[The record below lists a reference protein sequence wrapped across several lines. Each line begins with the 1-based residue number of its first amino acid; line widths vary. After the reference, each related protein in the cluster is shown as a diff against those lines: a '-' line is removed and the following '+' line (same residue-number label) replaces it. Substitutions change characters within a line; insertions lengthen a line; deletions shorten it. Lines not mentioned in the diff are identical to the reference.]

1 MPKSPHLRW
10 LITAPSR
17 SSGVASSIR
26 AASIRRGMK
35 PVSGGIARSGCASS
49 IRRSRVVPERGAPTT
64 KGTGTW
70 WVPWPSAPGSV
81 PRNEARR
88 AASRD
93 TGAQC
98 REGPAAPGAAWGAL
112 LTYMTHN
119 PPMRRWTG
127 PLLARRQVPVHVAAA
142 GVCHG
147 YLGRARGGRRY
158 RPQPYLAPDA
168 DEALD
173 AEPASRPERSL
184 RLVGEVH
191 ALEGR
196 RELHVKA
203 GGRDGQRHLA
213 VVLERELPAPRI
225 ESQRVGGG
233 SRSVEGRAAAPALD
247 APDDGRG
254 Q

>member
-1 MPKSPHLRW
+1 
-10 LITAPSR
+10 
-17 SSGVASSIR
+17 
-26 AASIRRGMK
+26 
-35 PVSGGIARSGCASS
+35 
-49 IRRSRVVPERGAPTT
+49 
-64 KGTGTW
+64 
-70 WVPWPSAPGSV
+70 
-81 PRNEARR
+81 
-88 AASRD
+88 
-93 TGAQC
+93 
-98 REGPAAPGAAWGAL
+98 
-112 LTYMTHN
+112 
-119 PPMRRWTG
+119 MRRWTG

-168 DEALD
+168 DEALEAAGLGRARRDRYGPAALD

-254 Q
+254 QNRRGAGVLREPVTGR